1 MRYKSSVFLLLLLH
15 GCASPIMFG
24 FGATSI
30 AVTETTGKSVTD
42 HVVSTAKEKDCR
54 LWRYFKGE
62 EVCQEVEITAK
73 PATPRKITDS
83 NEAITTYEE
92 ILARRVK

>member
-15 GCASPIMFG
+15 GCATPIMFG
-24 FGATSI
+24 IGATSI
-30 AVTETTGKSVTD
+30 VVNETTGKSVTD
-42 HVVSTAKEKDCR
+42 HAVSTAKEKDCR

-62 EVCQEVEITAK
+62 QVCQEVEITAR
-73 PATPRKITDS
+73 PAAPRKITDS

>member
-1 MRYKSSVFLLLLLH
+1 ML
-15 GCASPIMFG
+15 G

-73 PATPRKITDS
+73 PATSRKITDS